1 LRKFFLVAVVSLL
14 AMEACGSGGT
24 APNDTAALPSPESI
38 PTPTP
43 HKVMAPAPIKGL
55 TDNPAYQWW
64 RRPNAAQPD
73 SWWGDGQDKQSLLAQ
88 TALMNDLGVQ
98 LLRVELP
105 WIFIAPEMPGG
116 STYDST
122 LARDPNWSGY
132 HWQHW
137 DLIVDVAQAS
147 GIQLV
152 PQVYFAPGWATGMA
166 PTVNGGPS
174 RPPLSDAYY
183 GDFMHALV
191 TRYHARVHYWEI
203 GNEPDV
209 SPNSWTGSLKAYVDL
224 MLKPG
229 YEAVK
234 EVDPTAQVV
243 MGGLAL
249 SVRMTAIYAAG
260 AGPYF
265 DIANFHAYYEAPS
278 GDSTAMDF
286 VRNAMHANGDD
297 SKPVW
302 MTEFGIATHAPAG
315 GSGPADPISQ
325 SSEDKQAALVKG
337 VYAGLKVQ
345 AIFFYQLHDTAVYDA
360 RGQVIKMVYWGLVN
374 HDLTRRKAGY
384 DAYRLAV
391 GGDLPA
397 RLPSRVGGPPLV

>member
-1 LRKFFLVAVVSLL
+1 
-14 AMEACGSGGT
+14 
-24 APNDTAALPSPESI
+24 
-38 PTPTP
+38 
-43 HKVMAPAPIKGL
+43 MAPAPIKGL

-191 TRYHARVHYWEI
+191 TRYRARVHYWEI

-384 DAYRLAV
+384 DAYRLAA
-391 GGDLPA
+391 GGDLPP